1 MKNAIRLSEE
11 ISKNVTTR
19 KFVTT
24 KIEYFCESEDDTKT
38 LTDNITRVLTKNL
51 GDTIHYPLKATR
63 PLWRVSLS
71 LKKIKYKVCVALP
84 YA

>member
-38 LTDNITRVLTKNL
+38 LTDNITRV
-51 GDTIHYPLKATR
+51 P
-63 PLWRVSLS
+63 VSYTHLFS
-71 LKKIKYKVCVALP
+71 FCLNHVN
-84 YA
+84 

>member
-38 LTDNITRVLTKNL
+38 LTDNITPVSYTHLT
-51 GDTIHYPLKATR
+51 
-63 PLWRVSLS
+63 
-71 LKKIKYKVCVALP
+71 LP
-84 YA
+84 TN